1 MRLNP
6 LVRLAGRLGAGFAPV
21 LLVGLLVVIP
31 PVFALVGL
39 EYYVIV
45 LTQALILGILA
56 ISADLAW
63 GSTGIFTLGQA
74 VFFGVGAYTAG
85 MLAKNAGV
93 TDLVLVSAIGL
104 LTGAVAGALVGIF
117 LFVGSRVG
125 ELYVGLVTLA
135 LAYAA
140 ERLASGWAV
149 LGSANG
155 IPGVPALT
163 LGPFALSYGP
173 STYYPILVLFTL
185 VLGAAYLVNRS
196 QFGLVM
202 RAVRDDGERAEFL
215 GYRRTSVQIVVF
227 TLTSGL
233 AGMAGAIYALE
244 EGFVSPGFLGVAL
257 STQVLLWVVLGGR
270 GTLIGPLL
278 GLAVVRVFGGRV
290 AEVLPQLWPIVLG
303 VLLLGTILY
312 LPGGLIGRR
321 RLRPARQ
328 VVTAGTGGAASGG
341 GGAAPG
347 GDHA

>member
-1 MRLNP
+1 MRLS
-6 LVRLAGRLGAGFAPV
+6 LLHRIAGRLGDGFAPV
-21 LLVGLLVVIP
+21 LLVGLLVVVP
-31 PVFALVGL
+31 PVLTVVGL
-39 EYYVIV
+39 DYYVIV
-45 LTQALILGILA
+45 LGQALIMGILA

-74 VFFGVGAYTAG
+74 VFFGVGAYTVG
-85 MLAKNAGV
+85 MLAKNFGV
-93 TDLVLVSAIGL
+93 TDVVLAS
-104 LTGAVAGALVGIF
+104 LVGLAGGAIAGGLVGMF

-140 ERLASGWAV
+140 ERLASGWDV

-155 IPGVPALT
+155 IPGVPGPT
-163 LGPFALSYGP
+163 LGPITLSYGP
-173 STYYPILVLFTL
+173 EIYYTLLVLFGL
-185 VLGAAYLVNRS
+185 ALLAAFKLNAS

-215 GYRRTSVQIVVF
+215 GYRRTSVQILVF

-233 AGMAGAIYALE
+233 AGMAGALYALE
-244 EGFVSPGFLGVAL
+244 EGFVSPGFLGVTL

-270 GTLIGPLL
+270 GTLVGPLL
-278 GLAVVRVFGGRV
+278 GLGIVRVFGGRV

-312 LPGGLIGRR
+312 LPGGLMGRR
-321 RLRPARQ
+321 RAVRRRQAVALPGVAVPA
-328 VVTAGTGGAASGG
+328 AGES
-341 GGAAPG
+341 
-347 GDHA
+347 DD